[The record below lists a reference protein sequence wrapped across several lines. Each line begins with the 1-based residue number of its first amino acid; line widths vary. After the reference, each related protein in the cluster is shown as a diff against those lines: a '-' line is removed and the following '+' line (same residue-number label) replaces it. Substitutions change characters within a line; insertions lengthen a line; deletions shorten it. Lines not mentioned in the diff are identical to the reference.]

1 MSWFNLT
8 FREAWNG
15 RFKGGEGYAKW
26 QEYQINKKMLLS
38 SRHFSLYKD
47 THTENKSSLIP
58 SCYVGSCKRFVQHGS
73 RTNAKR
79 RPYPQMLCQNRFLQT
94 FRFKLNQCRS
104 LRCTYMPLS
113 RWKINSFSPLYSRDQ
128 KNEKSSLL
136 FNLGCDLCR
145 LLCRIFK
152 HTYYYPTNP
161 PRSLFRF
168 GASQKREFF

>member
-1 MSWFNLT
+1 MT

-47 THTENKSSLIP
+47 TNTQKNKSSLIP

-94 FRFKLNQCRS
+94 FRFKWNQCRS
-104 LRCTYMPLS
+104 LRHTYIHTNTMPLI
-113 RWKINSFSPLYSRDQ
+113 RWKINSFSPPCIPGTKRIRKAVFCLTLYVIYVIYSA
-128 KNEKSSLL
+128 EFLSTHITTL
-136 FNLGCDLCR
+136 
-145 LLCRIFK
+145 
-152 HTYYYPTNP
+152 P
-161 PRSLFRF
+161 PPS
-168 GASQKREFF
+168 